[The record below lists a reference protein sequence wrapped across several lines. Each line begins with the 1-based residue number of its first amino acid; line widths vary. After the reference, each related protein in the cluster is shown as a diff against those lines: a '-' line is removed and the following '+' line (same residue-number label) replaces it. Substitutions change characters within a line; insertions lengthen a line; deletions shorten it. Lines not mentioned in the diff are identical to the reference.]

1 MQRGQHSTSLA
12 STIVR
17 PEPAS
22 ALHREPHNKELELP
36 DDCELWPGHLGGSLC
51 GGPGMDMKVAS
62 TIGYERRHQE
72 LLAIEDQDEF
82 VTRTT
87 ASLRPQPPNFENI
100 VGLNQGPCA
109 TKLPS
114 RPGISGF
121 ASHASFEPNP
131 ARGAVRH
138 TEPGCVTHRTA
149 TRSGHR
155 RPAHRLAGAE
165 PADQKRRGHI
175 PGSVH

>member
-87 ASLRPQPPNFENI
+87 ASLRPQPPNF
-100 VGLNQGPCA
+100 GTSSGS
-109 TKLPS
+109 TKAPALRNCRRDPGS
-114 RPGISGF
+114 RDSP
-121 ASHASFEPNP
+121 
-131 ARGAVRH
+131 
-138 TEPGCVTHRTA
+138 A
-149 TRSGHR
+149 TRALNR
-155 RPAHRLAGAE
+155 TQRAA
-165 PADQKRRGHI
+165 Q
-175 PGSVH
+175 